1 MGIEQRLII
10 VRKRVPGLS
19 DAALS
24 RFVRRAGNE
33 AGLAGSVNVLL
44 TTSHE
49 LRSLNNRFRNQDKA
63 TDVLSFPAMPEL
75 QGKFAGD
82 LAISV
87 DIASRNAR
95 ELGHSV
101 ANEIKILAL
110 HGLLHLAGY
119 DHEEDRGEMARAE
132 RRLRREMRLP
142 DGLIERNV
150 IEVPPK
156 RGVIKRE
163 ASRRKVR

>member
-1 MGIEQRLII
+1 LII

-19 DAALS
+19 DASLS
-24 RFVRRAGNE
+24 RFVRRAGKE

-44 TTSHE
+44 TSSHE
-49 LRSLNNRFRNQDKA
+49 LRSLNSRFRKKDKA
-63 TDVLSFPAMPEL
+63 TDVLSFPAIPEV

-87 DIASRNAR
+87 DIAARNAR
-95 ELGHSV
+95 ELGHSA

-110 HGLLHLAGY
+110 HGVLHLAGY
-119 DHEEDRGEMARAE
+119 DHEQDRGEMARTE
-132 RRLRREMRLP
+132 QRLRRDLRLP
-142 DGLIERNV
+142 GGLIERNGRV
-150 IEVPPK
+150 QQPRTRKPQ
-156 RGVIKRE
+156 E